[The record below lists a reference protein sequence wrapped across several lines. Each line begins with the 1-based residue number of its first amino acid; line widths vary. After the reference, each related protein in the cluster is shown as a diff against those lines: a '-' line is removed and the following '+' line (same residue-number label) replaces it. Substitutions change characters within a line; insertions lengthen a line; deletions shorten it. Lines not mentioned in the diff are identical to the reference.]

1 MKLQGKGF
9 LAYELLVEITSFQV
23 KLALFSEQLSEQ
35 NFSHFFLTV
44 QLRELSKLWR
54 DITNRCNVKASVFI
68 GFGCADCR
76 RAQLLYSVSNFVR
89 PNRAKVLNS
98 LLERLYMFLK

>member
-9 LAYELLVEITSFQV
+9 LAYELLVEITPFQV

-35 NFSHFFLTV
+35 NFSHFFITV

-68 GFGCADCR
+68 GFGCAGELSSCTACLILSDRTEQRC
-76 RAQLLYSVSNFVR
+76 
-89 PNRAKVLNS
+89 
-98 LLERLYMFLK
+98 

>member
-35 NFSHFFLTV
+35 NFSHFFPYG
-44 QLRELSKLWR
+44 
-54 DITNRCNVKASVFI
+54 A
-68 GFGCADCR
+68 
-76 RAQLLYSVSNFVR
+76 AQGAEQVM
-89 PNRAKVLNS
+89 
-98 LLERLYMFLK
+98 ERHNESMQC